1 MRIFDYNDDDDLP
14 YSMTMDALFTI
25 SIVLSTVVISYFV
38 FGGFR

>member
-14 YSMTMDALFTI
+14 YSMTFDALFTI
-25 SIVLSTVVISYFV
+25 SVVLSFVLVSYFV